1 MLNGG
6 LSVKGGMGCGGLS
19 MGGARAP
26 GAAPTTRLAVT
37 GAWEGPVGNP
47 VSDR

>member
-1 MLNGG
+1 MVEPRALGQG
-6 LSVKGGMGCGGLS
+6 RVGYEGLS

>member
-1 MLNGG
+1 
-6 LSVKGGMGCGGLS
+6 

-47 VSDR
+47 VSDH

>member
-1 MLNGG
+1 
-6 LSVKGGMGCGGLS
+6 
-19 MGGARAP
+19 MGGPRAP

-47 VSDR
+47 GWR